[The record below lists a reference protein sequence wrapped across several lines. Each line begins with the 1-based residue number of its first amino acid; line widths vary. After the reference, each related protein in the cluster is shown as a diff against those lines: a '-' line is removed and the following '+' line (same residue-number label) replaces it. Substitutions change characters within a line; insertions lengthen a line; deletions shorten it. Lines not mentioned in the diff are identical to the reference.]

1 MSDRIVSMSSSIGE
15 WLLPGYSLN
24 LAPRDPQCHVAG
36 RFNTSAW
43 ITGAIHYQ
51 TGRLNR
57 WKNRADID
65 LAVHNLI
72 GAHRRRACCRA
83 HVTTQCFD
91 ERRLCIATQTCSRP
105 GEVIKGRPLVVDSC
119 HHFIMLFPCLSPRM
133 IRRRN
138 PAGLRAPDEKR
149 IYPLLA
155 PLPPLKSLSARFR
168 AAD

>member
-51 TGRLNR
+51 TERLNR

-65 LAVHNLI
+65 LAVHNL
-72 GAHRRRACCRA
+72 RRAPPTGLLPRA
-83 HVTTQCFD
+83 CNDPV
-91 ERRLCIATQTCSRP
+91 
-105 GEVIKGRPLVVDSC
+105 
-119 HHFIMLFPCLSPRM
+119 
-133 IRRRN
+133 
-138 PAGLRAPDEKR
+138 LR
-149 IYPLLA
+149 
-155 PLPPLKSLSARFR
+155 
-168 AAD
+168 